1 MYRPKHRESFLILSP
16 GKIIPEETK
25 HLYLKPWQTERHMLE
40 KSERNKRIKT
50 KISTIMVHS
59 NHWKALDHERGASRE
74 EDTSQSTSKPPPPI
88 WPGP

>member
-50 KISTIMVHS
+50 KISTTMVHS

-74 EDTSQSTSKPPPPI
+74 EDTSQSASKPPPPI